1 MCRSFKYHQK
11 TKHRGVILIYIRQQC
26 LFSFEELIKFQPE
39 TKLSMVFKTL
49 DLSKVVGGLQKK
61 SKSGPKG
68 YDPEN
73 ILRALL
79 AKRLENIKY
88 TKTLVERLKSDPV
101 FRYTCG
107 FPVASRIPSEA
118 TFSRFTKILSDKLGS
133 LEAILEELVVRAKEL
148 GIIDGEHIAIDTS
161 KLDSYDASVP
171 RSRVIHDGEHP
182 DWGSKKDTH
191 GNQVRWF
198 GWKIHLAVD
207 TKSELPVAVNVT
219 PASVNDGTMA
229 VPLVEDIKQR
239 YSGIINPKFYMMDM
253 GYDFDHIYRTIHDR
267 YNAQAIIPLN
277 HRGAYAPPEGLG
289 WDGTPLCS
297 MGYQMTY
304 WGYDNGSFKF
314 RCPHMT
320 GKVNCPMGTN
330 WCSSSNYGAVVKKR
344 ISDNPRYFT
353 YPHRGTAEWQELYN
367 ERTSVER
374 TFARLKENLGLNNI
388 TVRGI
393 RKTKVH
399 VLLSCISLVAGTI
412 AVNTSK
418 ESERAA

>member
-1 MCRSFKYHQK
+1 
-11 TKHRGVILIYIRQQC
+11 
-26 LFSFEELIKFQPE
+26 
-39 TKLSMVFKTL
+39 
-49 DLSKVVGGLQKK
+49 
-61 SKSGPKG
+61 
-68 YDPEN
+68 
-73 ILRALL
+73 
-79 AKRLENIKY
+79 
-88 TKTLVERLKSDPV
+88 
-101 FRYTCG
+101 
-107 FPVASRIPSEA
+107 
-118 TFSRFTKILSDKLGS
+118 
-133 LEAILEELVVRAKEL
+133 
-148 GIIDGEHIAIDTS
+148 
-161 KLDSYDASVP
+161 
-171 RSRVIHDGEHP
+171 
-182 DWGSKKDTH
+182 
-191 GNQVRWF
+191 
-198 GWKIHLAVD
+198 
-207 TKSELPVAVNVT
+207 
-219 PASVNDGTMA
+219 
-229 VPLVEDIKQR
+229 
-239 YSGIINPKFYMMDM
+239 MMDM
-253 GYDFDHIYRTIHDR
+253 GYKFDHIYRTIHDR

-277 HRGAYAPPEGLG
+277 HRGAYASPEGLG

-399 VLLSCISLVAGTI
+399 VLLSCIALVAGTI

>member
-1 MCRSFKYHQK
+1 MCRSVKYRKK
-11 TKHRGVILIYIRQQC
+11 TKRRGELLIYIRQQC

-171 RSRVIHDGEHP
+171 RSRVIHDGENP
-182 DWGSKKDTH
+182 DWCSKKDTH

-229 VPLVEDIKQR
+229 VTLVEDIKQR
-239 YSGIINPKFYMMDM
+239 YSGIINP
-253 GYDFDHIYRTIHDR
+253 
-267 YNAQAIIPLN
+267 
-277 HRGAYAPPEGLG
+277 
-289 WDGTPLCS
+289 
-297 MGYQMTY
+297 
-304 WGYDNGSFKF
+304 
-314 RCPHMT
+314 
-320 GKVNCPMGTN
+320 
-330 WCSSSNYGAVVKKR
+330 
-344 ISDNPRYFT
+344 
-353 YPHRGTAEWQELYN
+353 
-367 ERTSVER
+367 
-374 TFARLKENLGLNNI
+374 
-388 TVRGI
+388 
-393 RKTKVH
+393 
-399 VLLSCISLVAGTI
+399 
-412 AVNTSK
+412 
-418 ESERAA
+418 